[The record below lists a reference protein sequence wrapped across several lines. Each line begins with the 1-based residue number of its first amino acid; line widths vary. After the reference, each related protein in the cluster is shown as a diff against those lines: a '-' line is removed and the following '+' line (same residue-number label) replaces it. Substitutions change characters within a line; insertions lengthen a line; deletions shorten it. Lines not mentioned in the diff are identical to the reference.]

1 MVQVKVTRTD
11 DCMEHGNFKYIKK
24 VPNGKGGYTYYY
36 DKEQA
41 TKDANK
47 LINESSRKVDNLKY
61 DAKYEL
67 IKKQNSAKL
76 RKVDKTTVKDN
87 ALLKQAKRISA
98 IAPNMIKAGHNRIM
112 KMLNNVGDGKL
123 DNTIS
128 KKVKEIKKKYK

>member
-11 DCMEHGNFKYIKK
+11 DYMEHGNFKYIKK

-36 DKEQA
+36 DKDQA

-47 LINESSRKVDNLKY
+47 LLNESSRKVDNLKY